1 MTPRGGPTT
10 VPAPLASY
18 TGQGALPRTD
28 HSRKEFAM
36 TTLGIEEEYLLLEPG
51 SGLPAHR
58 AAEVQRFLEAT
69 PEISGDEI
77 QRELLSCQI
86 ETATPVC
93 DTLTQAEESLLN
105 FRRSFSDAAVRSGS
119 IGAATGTAPSIRQA
133 YPELTDKQRY
143 EDLRASAPGIVGD
156 QFVNGLH
163 VHVGVPDQERG
174 VQALNRIRPWIPL
187 LTALSVNS
195 PYWFGRD
202 SGFGSW
208 RVIHYRRWAVQGV
221 APYFADAADYERRIT
236 RLGASGAILDRGV
249 LTWVARLSDHYP
261 TLEVRACDVQLEAQ
275 DSVLLGALTRAL
287 VVTALQEAEAD
298 TAPLVPD
305 PELLDAALWQA
316 ARDGVEH
323 QLVDLST
330 GHPVPAG
337 QLLEA
342 FLEHVGPALE
352 SEGDTDWVRAGLAT
366 LAERG
371 TGAQRQRRAMQDGGI
386 AALLSLYGTT
396 LTAEP

>member
-1 MTPRGGPTT
+1 MEIP
-10 VPAPLASY
+10 
-18 TGQGALPRTD
+18 
-28 HSRKEFAM
+28 M
-36 TTLGIEEEYLLLEPG
+36 TTLGLEEEYLLLEPQ
-51 SGLPAHR
+51 SGLHADR
-58 AAEVQRFLEAT
+58 ASEVQGLLEAT
-69 PEISGDEI
+69 PEISREEI

-105 FRRSFSDAAVRSGS
+105 FRRKFADAAGRTGC
-119 IGAATGTAPSIRQA
+119 IGAATGTAPRIRQA

-163 VHVGVPDQERG
+163 VHVGIPDQERG

-195 PYWFGRD
+195 PYWLGRD

-208 RVIHYRRWAVQGV
+208 RVVHYRRWAVQGV

-261 TLEVRACDVQLEAQ
+261 TLELRACDVQLEAQ

-287 VVTALQEAEAD
+287 VVTALNDAEAD
-298 TAPLVPD
+298 ATPLIPD

-316 ARDGVEH
+316 ARDGLGQH
-323 QLVDLST
+323 LVDLAT
-330 GHPVPAG
+330 AEPVPAHQHLTAFLDHVG
-337 QLLEA
+337 AALEA
-342 FLEHVGPALE
+342 
-352 SEGDTDWVRAGLAT
+352 EGDGEWVRAGLET
-366 LAERG
+366 LSTRG
-371 TGAQRQRRAMQDGGI
+371 TGAQRQRKAMHDGGMP
-386 AALLSLYGTT
+386 ALLSLYGNT

>member
-1 MTPRGGPTT
+1 
-10 VPAPLASY
+10 
-18 TGQGALPRTD
+18 
-28 HSRKEFAM
+28 M
-36 TTLGIEEEYLLLEPG
+36 TTLGLEEEYLLLEPE

-58 AAEVQRFLEAT
+58 AAEVQALLESR
-69 PEISGDEI
+69 PEISEHEI

-86 ETATPVC
+86 ETATQVC

-105 FRRSFSDAAVRSGS
+105 FRRTFADAAGLTGS

-143 EDLRASAPGIVGD
+143 QDLRASAPGIVGD

-174 VQALNRIRPWIPL
+174 VQVLNRIRPWIPL

-195 PYWFGRD
+195 PYWLGRD

-221 APYFADAADYERRIT
+221 APYFADAADYERRVT

-249 LTWVARLSDHYP
+249 LTWVARLSDRYP
-261 TLEVRACDVQLEAQ
+261 TLELRACDVQLEAQ

-287 VVTALQEAEAD
+287 VVTALGEAEAD
-298 TAPLVPD
+298 IAPLVPD

-323 QLVDLST
+323 RLVDLAT
-330 GHPVPAG
+330 AETIPA
-337 QLLEA
+337 QQHLAA
-342 FLEHVGPALE
+342 FLEHVGPALDA
-352 SEGDTDWVRAGLAT
+352 EGDSDWVRAGLAT
-366 LAERG
+366 IAQRG
-371 TGAQRQRRAMQDGGI
+371 TGAERQRRAMRDGGMH
-386 AALLSLYGTT
+386 ALLALYETA
-396 LTAEP
+396 LTDEP

>member
-1 MTPRGGPTT
+1 
-10 VPAPLASY
+10 
-18 TGQGALPRTD
+18 
-28 HSRKEFAM
+28 M
-36 TTLGIEEEYLLLEPG
+36 TTLGLEEEYLLLEPV
-51 SGLPAHR
+51 SGLPSHR
-58 AAEVQRFLEAT
+58 AAEVQELLESA
-69 PEISGDEI
+69 PEVGADEI

-105 FRRSFSDAAVRSGS
+105 FRRMFEDAARRAGTL
-119 IGAATGTAPSIRQA
+119 GAATGTAPLIRQA

-195 PYWFGRD
+195 PYWLGRD

-208 RVIHYRRWAVQGV
+208 RVVHYRRWAVQGI
-221 APYFADAADYERRIT
+221 APWFADAADYERRIT

-261 TLEVRACDVQLEAQ
+261 TLELRACDVQLEAQ

-287 VVTALQEAEAD
+287 VVTALQEADAD
-298 TAPLVPD
+298 TVPLVPD
-305 PELLDAALWQA
+305 PELLDAALWQG
-316 ARDGVEH
+316 ARDGMEH
-323 QLVDLST
+323 HLVDLAT
-330 GHPVPAG
+330 AEPVPAR
-337 QLLEA
+337 QHLA
-342 FLEHVGPALE
+342 SFLEHIGPALE
-352 SEGDTDWVRAGLAT
+352 AEGDTGWVRAGLGT
-366 LAERG
+366 MEERG
-371 TGAQRQRRAMQDGGI
+371 TGAERQRRAMHDGGVE
-386 AALLSLYGTT
+386 ALLALYGRT
-396 LTAEP
+396 LTFEP

>member
-1 MTPRGGPTT
+1 
-10 VPAPLASY
+10 
-18 TGQGALPRTD
+18 
-28 HSRKEFAM
+28 M
-36 TTLGIEEEYLLLEPG
+36 TTLGLEEEYLLLEPA

-58 AAEVQRFLEAT
+58 AAEVQGLLEAA
-69 PEISGDEI
+69 PQVSGDEI

-93 DTLTQAEESLLN
+93 ETLTQAEESLLN
-105 FRRSFSDAAVRSGS
+105 FRRTLAGAAGRAGVL
-119 IGAATGTAPSIRQA
+119 GAATGTAPSIRQE

-163 VHVGVPDQERG
+163 VHVGVPDQEHG

-195 PYWFGRD
+195 PYWMSRD

-208 RVIHYRRWAVQGV
+208 RVVHYRRWAVQGV

-261 TLEVRACDVQLEAQ
+261 TLELRACDVQLEAQ

-287 VVTALQEAEAD
+287 VVTALGEARTD
-298 TAPLVPD
+298 TEPLVPD

-316 ARDGVEH
+316 ARDGLDGT
-323 QLVDLST
+323 LVDLRT
-330 GHPVPAG
+330 GEPVAAG
-337 QLLEA
+337 QHLTSFLDHVGGALEA
-342 FLEHVGPALE
+342 
-352 SEGDTDWVRAGLAT
+352 EGDTAWVEAGLAT
-366 LAERG
+366 IRERG
-371 TGAQRQRRAMQDGGI
+371 TGAQRQRRAMRDGGMES
-386 AALLSLYGTT
+386 LLALYGQT
-396 LTAEP
+396 LTFEP

>member
-1 MTPRGGPTT
+1 
-10 VPAPLASY
+10 
-18 TGQGALPRTD
+18 
-28 HSRKEFAM
+28 M
-36 TTLGIEEEYLLLEPG
+36 TTLGLEEEYLLLEPR
-51 SGLPAHR
+51 SGLPADR
-58 AAEVQRFLEAT
+58 APEVQDLLEAS
-69 PEISGDEI
+69 PEIARDEI

-105 FRRSFSDAAVRSGS
+105 FRRKFAEAARRTGS
-119 IGAATGTAPSIRQA
+119 IGAATGTAPWIRQA

-143 EDLRASAPGIVGD
+143 EDLKATAPGIVGD

-163 VHVGVPDQERG
+163 VHVGIPDQERG

-187 LTALSVNS
+187 LTAVSVNS
-195 PYWFGRD
+195 PYWLGRD

-221 APYFADAADYERRIT
+221 APYFADAADYERRIS

-261 TLEVRACDVQLEAQ
+261 TLELRACDVQLEAQ

-287 VVTALQEAEAD
+287 VVTALGDAEAD
-298 TAPLVPD
+298 APPLIPD
-305 PELLDAALWQA
+305 PELLDAALWQG
-316 ARDGVEH
+316 ARDGLAH
-323 QLVDLST
+323 HLVDLAT
-330 GHPVPAG
+330 AEPVPAG
-337 QLLEA
+337 QHLA
-342 FLEHVGPALE
+342 GFLEYVGPALE
-352 SEGDTDWVRAGLAT
+352 AEGDTEWVRAGLAH
-366 LAERG
+366 LAARG
-371 TGAQRQRRAMQDGGI
+371 TGAQRQREAMGDGGMQ
-386 AALLSLYGTT
+386 ALLALYDDT

>member
-1 MTPRGGPTT
+1 
-10 VPAPLASY
+10 
-18 TGQGALPRTD
+18 
-28 HSRKEFAM
+28 M
-36 TTLGIEEEYLLLEPG
+36 TTLGLEEEYLLLEPR

-58 AAEVQRFLEAT
+58 AGEVERLLEST
-69 PEISGDEI
+69 PEISDDEI

-93 DTLTQAEESLLN
+93 ETLTQAEESLLN
-105 FRRSFSDAAVRSGS
+105 FRRKFAGAATRVGTV
-119 IGAATGTAPSIRQA
+119 GAATGTAPWIRQA

-195 PYWFGRD
+195 PYWLSRD

-208 RVIHYRRWAVQGV
+208 RVIHYRRWAVQGIP
-221 APYFADAADYERRIT
+221 PYFADAADYERRIT

-261 TLEVRACDVQLEAQ
+261 TLELRACDVQLEAQ

-287 VVTALQEAEAD
+287 VVTALGDAERD
-298 TAPLVPD
+298 STPLVPD

-316 ARDGVEH
+316 ARDGVEGT
-323 QLVDLST
+323 LVDPVAAE
-330 GHPVPAG
+330 PVPAG

-342 FLEHVGPALE
+342 FLEHVGPALA
-352 SEGDTDWVRAGLAT
+352 SEGDADWVRAGVET
-366 LAERG
+366 MKERG
-371 TGAQRQRRAMQDGGI
+371 TGAERQRRAMRDGGME
-386 AALLSLYGTT
+386 ALLSLYGHS
-396 LTAEP
+396 LTFEP

>member
-1 MTPRGGPTT
+1 
-10 VPAPLASY
+10 
-18 TGQGALPRTD
+18 
-28 HSRKEFAM
+28 M
-36 TTLGIEEEYLLLEPG
+36 TTLGLEEEYLLLEPQ
-51 SGLPAHR
+51 SGLPADR
-58 AAEVQRFLEAT
+58 APQVQSMLESAPEVSEQ
-69 PEISGDEI
+69 EI

-105 FRRSFSDAAVRSGS
+105 FRRTLSDAAGRADS
-119 IGAATGTAPSIRQA
+119 IGAATGTAPAIRQA

-143 EDLRASAPGIVGD
+143 EELRASAPGIVGD

-163 VHVGVPDQERG
+163 VHVGIPDQERG
-174 VQALNRIRPWIPL
+174 IQALNRIRPWIPL

-195 PYWFGRD
+195 PYWLGRD

-221 APYFADAADYERRIT
+221 APYFTDAADYERRIT

-261 TLEVRACDVQLEAQ
+261 TLELRACDVQLEAQ

-287 VVTALQEAEAD
+287 VVTALREAEAD
-298 TAPLVPD
+298 TAPVVPD

-316 ARDGVEH
+316 ARDGLEH
-323 QLVDLST
+323 RLVDLST
-330 GHPVPAG
+330 GDPVPAHEH
-337 QLLEA
+337 LA
-342 FLEHVGPALE
+342 TFLEHVGPALE
-352 SEGDTDWVRAGLAT
+352 SEGDTDWVDAGLAT
-366 LAERG
+366 VRERG
-371 TGAQRQRRAMQDGGI
+371 TGAQRQREAMRDGGVDG
-386 AALLSLYGTT
+386 LLALYGRC

>member
-1 MTPRGGPTT
+1 
-10 VPAPLASY
+10 
-18 TGQGALPRTD
+18 
-28 HSRKEFAM
+28 M
-36 TTLGIEEEYLLLEPG
+36 TTLGLEEEYLLLEPA

-58 AAEVQRFLEAT
+58 ATEVQGLLEAV
-69 PEISGDEI
+69 PEIGEDEI

-93 DTLTQAEESLLN
+93 ETLAQAEESLLN
-105 FRRSFSDAAVRSGS
+105 FRRTFADAAARAGTL
-119 IGAATGTAPSIRQA
+119 GAATGTAPWIRQG

-143 EDLRASAPGIVGD
+143 EDLRATAPGIVGD

-187 LTALSVNS
+187 LTALGVNS
-195 PYWFGRD
+195 PYWLGRD

-236 RLGASGAILDRGV
+236 AISATGAILDRGV
-249 LTWVARLSDHYP
+249 LTWVARLSDRYP
-261 TLEVRACDVQLEAQ
+261 TLELRACDVQLEAH
-275 DSVLLGALTRAL
+275 DAVLIGALTRAL
-287 VVTALQEAEAD
+287 VVTALQEAETDA
-298 TAPLVPD
+298 APLVPD

-316 ARDGVEH
+316 ARDGMEH
-323 QLVDLST
+323 HLVDLAT
-330 GHPVPAG
+330 AERVPARQHLAAFLDHVG
-337 QLLEA
+337 GALEA
-342 FLEHVGPALE
+342 
-352 SEGDTDWVRAGLAT
+352 EGDTAEVTAGLAV

-371 TGAQRQRRAMQDGGI
+371 TGAERQRRAMREGGVES
-386 AALLSLYGTT
+386 LLGLYGRT
-396 LTAEP
+396 LTDGA

>member
-1 MTPRGGPTT
+1 
-10 VPAPLASY
+10 
-18 TGQGALPRTD
+18 
-28 HSRKEFAM
+28 M
-36 TTLGIEEEYLLLEPG
+36 TTLGLEEEYLLLDPR
-51 SGLPAHR
+51 SGLPAHH
-58 AAEVQRFLEAT
+58 AAEVEGMLESH
-69 PEISGDEI
+69 PEVGPDEI

-93 DTLTQAEESLLN
+93 STLTEAEESLLN
-105 FRRSFSDAAVRSGS
+105 FRRRFADAGARTGS
-119 IGAATGTAPSIRQA
+119 IGAATGTAPRIPQA

-163 VHVGVPDQERG
+163 VHVGVPDPERG

-187 LTALSVNS
+187 LAALGVNS
-195 PYWFGRD
+195 PYWLGRD
-202 SGFGSW
+202 SGFASW
-208 RVIHYRRWAVQGV
+208 RVIHYRRWAVQGI

-236 RLGASGAILDRGV
+236 RLAATGAILDRGV

-261 TLEVRACDVQLEAQ
+261 TLELRACDVQLEAQ

-287 VVTALQEAEAD
+287 VVTELQAAEAD

-316 ARDGVEH
+316 ARDGMGRH
-323 QLVDLST
+323 LVDLAT
-330 GHPVPAG
+330 AEPVPAERH
-337 QLLEA
+337 LAA

-352 SEGDTDWVRAGLAT
+352 AEGDTDWVKAGIET
-366 LAERG
+366 IAERG
-371 TGAQRQRRAMQDGGI
+371 TGAQRQRRAMHDGGTQ
-386 AALLSLYGTT
+386 ALLSLYTET
-396 LTAEP
+396 LTFEP

>member
-1 MTPRGGPTT
+1 
-10 VPAPLASY
+10 
-18 TGQGALPRTD
+18 
-28 HSRKEFAM
+28 M
-36 TTLGIEEEYLLLEPG
+36 TTLGLEEEYLLLEPQ

-58 AAEVQRFLEAT
+58 AAEVQVLLESM
-69 PEISGDEI
+69 PELSEDEI

-93 DTLTQAEESLLN
+93 ETLTQAEESLLN
-105 FRRSFSDAAVRSGS
+105 FRRKFAEAAGS
-119 IGAATGTAPSIRQA
+119 AGVIGAATGTAPWIRQA

-143 EDLRASAPGIVGD
+143 ADLRASAPGVVGD

-163 VHVGVPDQERG
+163 VHVGVPDRERG

-195 PYWFGRD
+195 PYWLSRD
-202 SGFGSW
+202 SGFASW
-208 RVIHYRRWAVQGV
+208 RVIHYRRWAVQGI

-261 TLEVRACDVQLEAQ
+261 TLELRACDVQLEAQ

-287 VVTALQEAEAD
+287 VVTALGEAEKD
-298 TAPLVPD
+298 TPPLVPD

-316 ARDGVEH
+316 ARDGVAGT
-323 QLVDLST
+323 LVD
-330 GHPVPAG
+330 PVTAEPVAAD
-337 QLLEA
+337 QLLAA
-342 FLEHVGPALE
+342 FLRHVGPALE

-366 LAERG
+366 MNERG
-371 TGAQRQRRAMQDGGI
+371 TGADRQRQAMRDGGTE
-386 AALLSLYGTT
+386 ALLSLYGRA
-396 LTAEP
+396 LTFEP

>member
-1 MTPRGGPTT
+1 
-10 VPAPLASY
+10 
-18 TGQGALPRTD
+18 
-28 HSRKEFAM
+28 M
-36 TTLGIEEEYLLLEPG
+36 TTLGLEEEYLLLEPET
-51 SGLPAHR
+51 GLPAHR
-58 AAEVQRFLEAT
+58 ADEVEGLLEAT
-69 PEISGDEI
+69 PEVGRDDI

-105 FRRSFSDAAVRSGS
+105 FRRKLADAAADTG
-119 IGAATGTAPSIRQA
+119 ILGAATGTSPWMRQA

-163 VHVGVPDQERG
+163 VHVGIPDPERG

-195 PYWFGRD
+195 PYWLGRD

-208 RVIHYRRWAVQGV
+208 RVVHYRRWAVQGV
-221 APYFADAADYERRIT
+221 APWFADAADYERRIT

-261 TLEVRACDVQLEAQ
+261 TLELRACDVQLEAQ

-287 VVTALQEAEAD
+287 VVTALHEAEAD
-298 TAPLVPD
+298 AAPLVPD

-316 ARDGVEH
+316 ARDGLTGS
-323 QLVDLST
+323 LVDLST
-330 GHPVPAG
+330 AEPVPARA
-337 QLLEA
+337 LLA
-342 FLEHVGPALE
+342 DFLEHVGPALDA
-352 SEGDTDWVRAGLAT
+352 EGDTDWVRAGLGTIAD
-366 LAERG
+366 RG
-371 TGAQRQRRAMQDGGI
+371 TGADRQRRAMRDGGSD
-386 AALLSLYGTT
+386 ALLDLYGRT
-396 LTAEP
+396 LTYEP